1 MIIFSLIGY
10 ITPDDLRIAFN
21 KIQVKLSNE
30 ELDSMFRFFNISNL
44 SKISVKDFAQN
55 FAGSTLRLWIERFI
69 KSQLIFIFDLI

>member
-30 ELDSMFRFFNISNL
+30 ELDSMFRIFNISNL

-55 FAGSTLRLWIERFI
+55 FAGSTLRL
-69 KSQLIFIFDLI
+69 